1 MIFGSRSPRSDKHI
15 LRVRYDLNG
24 TSSIIP
30 AASVQKASS
39 VKLNLSRA
47 LTDQHRESYP
57 KGLVIS
63 SDRQWLAMTDNLGR
77 VLLIDGQRE
86 RVVRIWKGY
95 RDAELAFYELSDNSA
110 SAARD
115 TRCLLIHAPHRRM
128 LELFR
133 LIHGPCLSTWDVDEP
148 ARLIPGSHQII
159 GDFYPSHG

>member
-1 MIFGSRSPRSDKHI
+1 MFLKPLVSFYSIISHAYKVPSSHSRYFSPRSDKHI

-86 RVVRIWKGY
+86 RVVRIWKG
-95 RDAELAFYELSDNSA
+95 LTLSDIFSA
-110 SAARD
+110 
-115 TRCLLIHAPHRRM
+115 
-128 LELFR
+128 
-133 LIHGPCLSTWDVDEP
+133 
-148 ARLIPGSHQII
+148 
-159 GDFYPSHG
+159 